1 MEGSKAVESE
11 SHVESHEDKGHLFN
25 SEDKFLTPEQSAE
38 HQQKTVAP
46 EFENRFQ
53 QVEGLDQRVENG
65 TDGFGFF
72 ENVTAHGEQAFGFF
86 ENVTARGRQESGFV
100 KRQIIVPVVRPIV
113 PLVRSILPV
122 VPLVRPIL
130 PVVPIV
136 RPVLVGRRSANETES
151 VEGKL
156 FVENGTVCTLSTHR
170 GMFSCAG
177 LNFNFECGV
186 VANLT
191 VLGSFEHRGENFRML
206 PEGLVSFNG
215 SESLEVNR
223 AEIVSFRDESVEF
236 NDYTFVHGGQKV
248 LLSLYWSESV
258 RDLGF
263 RFVEQQ
269 CWRSYVDMLRSLSP
283 RNVRLV
289 LDIARV

>member
-1 MEGSKAVESE
+1 MKFSLAVLVFTLALFAQQSE
-11 SHVESHEDKGHLFN
+11 
-25 SEDKFLTPEQSAE
+25 
-38 HQQKTVAP
+38 QQ
-46 EFENRFQ
+46 FFGRRF
-53 QVEGLDQRVENG
+53 G
-65 TDGFGFF
+65 GFGGLGFGGGLGF
-72 ENVTAHGEQAFGFF
+72 RRFGF
-86 ENVTARGRQESGFV
+86 GMGGLGLGLGLGG
-100 KRQIIVPVVRPIV
+100 IPIPVPVAV
-113 PLVRSILPV
+113 PVPVGAGLGGVGFGGVGLGGFGGVGLAGFGKRSV
-122 VPLVRPIL
+122 
-130 PVVPIV
+130 
-136 RPVLVGRRSANETES
+136 NETES

-170 GMFSCAG
+170 GIFSCAG

-186 VANLT
+186 VSNLT

-206 PEGLVSFNG
+206 PEGLVSFNS

-223 AEIVSFRDESVEF
+223 VEIVSFRDESVEF

>member
-1 MEGSKAVESE
+1 MKFSLAVLVFTLALFAQQSE
-11 SHVESHEDKGHLFN
+11 
-25 SEDKFLTPEQSAE
+25 
-38 HQQKTVAP
+38 QQ
-46 EFENRFQ
+46 FFGGLGFRGGLGLRRF
-53 QVEGLDQRVENG
+53 GL
-65 TDGFGFF
+65 GFG
-72 ENVTAHGEQAFGFF
+72 GLGL
-86 ENVTARGRQESGFV
+86 GLGLGG
-100 KRQIIVPVVRPIV
+100 IPIPVPVAV
-113 PLVRSILPV
+113 PVPVGAGLGGLGFGGVGLGGFGGVGGFGKRSV
-122 VPLVRPIL
+122 
-130 PVVPIV
+130 
-136 RPVLVGRRSANETES
+136 NETES